1 MRRGTTFPWF
11 LVGAGALV
19 FWTVALGVG
28 IPSLARLLGVPGP
41 AQWAVPAESRC
52 VATATVDGRAYE
64 FGDCINVRFMLDS
77 PELARPAHAVP
88 ARRTT
93 PGFLVGPDAAK
104 PATSPDLGGQLRAPE
119 PSKLGEPGQTSY

>member
-1 MRRGTTFPWF
+1 MRRRSTFPWF

-52 VATATVDGRAYE
+52 VATATIDGRAYE

-77 PELARPAHAVP
+77 PELPRPAHVVP
-88 ARRTT
+88 ARRAVAIGVDGT
-93 PGFLVGPDAAK
+93 GESSE
-104 PATSPDLGGQLRAPE
+104 PAVQAPPE
-119 PSKLGEPGQTSY
+119 PVKLGEPGATAY